1 MSSVVNCSDSSCM
14 RLHDEPTREN
24 HDKQLPVGP
33 VQTSAVQA
41 WHSSPR
47 TVACTGMQAS
57 EREKDCRWMMYRGPQ
72 LLYLLVGDLAI
83 AINVQQIESF
93 LLLENLELPT
103 STKREAQNVA
113 RRTWSLLS
121 SYLVM

>member
-103 STKREAQNVA
+103 STKREAQNVE